1 MLTLLLE
8 KTRVK
13 SLFKSLSLSFIKKE
27 GIKTLCSSA
36 IIWQILFFYFPLLF
50 LFLRSFS
57 SLDGE
62 SLTLSYF
69 KEILTAPYFKVLFNS
84 LGLAFIT
91 AVASLSIAIPL
102 MVFIVFKTNKWKY
115 PLLFLL
121 IIPFWTNFILN
132 IYAWFFILEKN
143 GLLNQFLLYLGIIDR
158 PIHFL
163 YNPFSTLILMV
174 YYYLP
179 FVALPLFS
187 ALERFDLTL
196 YEVSLTLGAGKYKT
210 LSRIVFPMIEK
221 AIIVGFFLVFVPAF
235 GEFLVPEFMGG
246 DKIYYVGNVISL
258 YLLGGATAGV
268 GIAFATFSIAFLLIA
283 SSCIFLIFR
292 LLFQMLQ
299 GGINDQP

>member
-1 MLTLLLE
+1 VE
-8 KTRVK
+8 
-13 SLFKSLSLSFIKKE
+13 IP
-27 GIKTLCSSA
+27 
-36 IIWQILFFYFPLLF
+36 PLI
-50 LFLRSFS
+50 S
-57 SLDGE
+57 
-62 SLTLSYF
+62 
-69 KEILTAPYFKVLFNS
+69 P
-84 LGLAFIT
+84 
-91 AVASLSIAIPL
+91 
-102 MVFIVFKTNKWKY
+102 
-115 PLLFLL
+115 